1 MALDYLSIPGMFN
14 SSRLYD
20 TLFSSSTLSLATS
33 TDVERLF
40 SRGRLILSHT
50 RSRLSTESTR
60 ALLCLGSWSLAGLVK
75 DSDVEAVA
83 VLDDVT
89 AKIELEKL
97 GNVLSRTRRGKV

>member
-1 MALDYLSIPGMFN
+1 
-14 SSRLYD
+14 
-20 TLFSSSTLSLATS
+20 LATS

-40 SRGRLILSHT
+40 SCGRLILSHT

-75 DSDVEAVA
+75 DLDVEAVA
-83 VLDDVT
+83 VLDNVA

-97 GNVLSRTRRGKV
+97 GDVLSRTHRGKV